1 MYFSNN
7 RASAADLEEEFTNRL
22 RESGSKVTSR
32 TIRHA
37 SKTFDEI
44 IVQDAHFGT
53 LLTKIK
59 KAYDTYIRCK
69 CGELQSDNELPTY
82 DDLKTK
88 IKLCEG
94 IITEKNSVIKTLEDE
109 FLNMRAEMEKAYIE
123 ERQTKDSIIH
133 DLKNRIDV
141 LNKQLTDVKK
151 ENDELKSNAEK
162 QHDDHGKE
170 DEIRNLIHDNTILND
185 E

>member
-69 CGELQSDNELPTY
+69 CGELQSDSELPTY
-82 DDLKTK
+82 EDLKTK

-94 IITEKNSVIKTLEDE
+94 IIIEKNSVIIKLEDE
-109 FLNMRAEMEKAYIE
+109 FLNMRAEMEKANIE

-133 DLKNRIDV
+133 DLKKRIDV

-151 ENDELKSNAEK
+151 ENEEFKSNAEQ
-162 QHDDHGKE
+162 QHDDHDKE
-170 DEIRNLIHDNTILND
+170 YEIKNLIHDNTILND